1 MKPLD
6 GQVAVVAGASGAVG
20 SAVALALAG
29 AGAALCLVGR
39 RREPLE
45 ALARRAAAMA
55 VRAVVRTAD
64 LTVAGE
70 VDAVRATVERELG
83 RVDVV
88 VHAAGVIAL
97 GAHASGAL
105 DDLDRQY
112 RTNVRAPYAL
122 TQALLPALTR
132 QRGQVVFLNSTLGLE
147 TRPGTGQYASSKH
160 GLRAV
165 ADALRQEVNADGI
178 RVTTIY
184 LGRTASA
191 MQASVTAQEGRP
203 YRPERL
209 IQPDDVAAM
218 VLAAVLLPR
227 TAEVTE
233 IRIRPMSPP

>member
-1 MKPLD
+1 VKPLD
-6 GQVAVVAGASGAVG
+6 GQVAVVAGASGGVG
-20 SAVALALAG
+20 AAIALALAG
-29 AGAALCLVGR
+29 AGATLCLVGR
-39 RREPLE
+39 RRDPLD
-45 ALARRAAAMA
+45 ALARRAAALPG
-55 VRAVVRTAD
+55 RALVQTAD
-64 LTVAGE
+64 LTVDEEIDALRAG
-70 VDAVRATVERELG
+70 VERELG
-83 RVDVV
+83 RVDVL

-97 GAHASGAL
+97 GPHASGAV

-132 QRGQVVFLNSTLGLE
+132 QQGQVIFLNSTLGFE

-160 GLRAV
+160 GLRAL
-165 ADALRQEVNADGI
+165 ADALRQEVNADGV

-191 MQASVTAQEGRP
+191 MQAGVMAQEGRP